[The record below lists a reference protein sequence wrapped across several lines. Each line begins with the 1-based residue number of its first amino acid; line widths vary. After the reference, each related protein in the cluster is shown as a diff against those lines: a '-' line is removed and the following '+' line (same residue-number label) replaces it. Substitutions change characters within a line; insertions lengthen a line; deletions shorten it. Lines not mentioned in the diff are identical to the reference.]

1 MPWREWMA
9 EEYNPL
15 DYNNLTKNCVQE
27 LMTRGPFTLPTG
39 RFPGS
44 GVYALFYSGK
54 LDFYASLRS
63 PHADSPIY
71 VGKAVP
77 PGARKGLIT
86 GTRSFSLSGRLNE
99 HLHSIASVVNLSH
112 EEFLCRFLV
121 VTPLWITMAER
132 FLIEHYKPL
141 WNVWI
146 DGFGNHPP
154 GRGRP
159 AGEISWWD
167 ALHPGREW
175 AKLLRQSRTQQQAIE
190 RVREYFTRPAEVVKA
205 TEATLEHETEEESG

>member
-1 MPWREWMA
+1 MP

-15 DYNNLTKNCVQE
+15 DYENLTRNCVQE
-27 LMTRGPFTLPTG
+27 LMTRGPFTLPVD
-39 RFPGS
+39 RFSGS
-44 GVYALFYSGK
+44 GVYALFYTGE
-54 LDFYASLRS
+54 LEFYAPLRS
-63 PHADSPIY
+63 LDAVVPIY

-77 PGARKGLIT
+77 PGARKGLAT
-86 GTRSFSLSGRLNE
+86 AGGSFSLFGRLAE
-99 HLHSIASVVNLSH
+99 HFRSIESASNLQSS
-112 EEFLCRFLV
+112 EFLCRYLA

-132 FLIEHYKPL
+132 FLIEHYRPL

-175 AKLLRQSRTQQQAIE
+175 AMLLRQTRSQEQAIE
-190 RVREYFTRPAEVVKA
+190 RVRAYYGRPREVRQA
-205 TEATLEHETEEESG
+205 TETVLQADERSE

>member
-1 MPWREWMA
+1 MA

-15 DYNNLTKNCVQE
+15 DYDNLTKNCVQE
-27 LMTRGPFTLPTG
+27 LMTRGPFIFPMA
-39 RFPGS
+39 RFQGS
-44 GVYALFYSGK
+44 GVYALFYTGG
-54 LDFYASLRS
+54 LAFYSSLRS
-63 PHADSPIY
+63 PDAVLPIY

-77 PGARKGLIT
+77 PGARKGLSG
-86 GTRSFSLSGRLNE
+86 GTRSFSLFGRLTE
-99 HLHSIASVVNLSH
+99 HMHSIGSAVNL
-112 EEFLCRFLV
+112 EVADFLCRYLV

-132 FLIEHYKPL
+132 FLIEHYRPL

-154 GRGRP
+154 GKGRP

-175 AKLLRQSRTQQQAIE
+175 ATLLRQTRSQAEASR
-190 RVREYFTRPAEVVKA
+190 RVEDFFNLPNEVAKA
-205 TEATLEHETEEESG
+205 TEQALGQDGDQTAQA